1 MERRRMMMAKAQEVE
16 EMKEWQLIY
25 DGNLGS
31 ATRRIELTKD
41 MNGTPIADLGL
52 TEWICEAKF
61 VVEQAGSLNVDGI
74 PTNVQINAKNTDV
87 STALKHSICRK
98 LNPFGSFYMCTFENQ
113 NNAIKMSA
121 PNVINLSSVGT
132 SAIES
137 IVFTSSTWQSNFT
150 TDTYIKIYGR

>member
-1 MERRRMMMAKAQEVE
+1 MLRRRTMMAKAQEVE

-25 DGNLGS
+25 DGNLES

-61 VVEQAGSLNVDGI
+61 VVEQTGVLCVDII
-74 PTNVQINAKNTDV
+74 PTGVQINAKNTDV

-113 NNAIKMSA
+113 NKAIKMSA

-132 SAIES
+132 STIKS
-137 IVFTSSTWQSNFT
+137 ITFTNSSQQSNFT

>member
-1 MERRRMMMAKAQEVE
+1 MMAKAQEVE

-25 DGNLGS
+25 DGNIES

-41 MNGTPIADLGL
+41 MNGTPIEDLGL

-61 VVEQAGSLNVDGI
+61 VVEQGGVLYVDTI
-74 PTNVQINAKNTDV
+74 PTSVQINAKNTDA

-98 LNPFGSFYMCTFENQ
+98 LNPFGSFYMCTSENQ
-113 NNAIKMSA
+113 NNSVKMGA

-132 SAIES
+132 STIES
-137 IVFTSSTWQSNFT
+137 IVFTNSSWQSKFT

>member
-1 MERRRMMMAKAQEVE
+1 MMMAKAQEVE

-25 DGNLGS
+25 DGNLES

-61 VVEQAGSLNVDGI
+61 VVEQTGGLYVDRI
-74 PTNVQINAKNTDV
+74 PTNVQINAKNTDA

-98 LNPFGSFYMCTFENQ
+98 LNPFGSFYMCTPENQ
-113 NNAIKMSA
+113 NNTVKMSP

-132 SAIES
+132 STIES
-137 IVFTSSTWQSNFT
+137 IVFTNSTWQSNFT

>member
-1 MERRRMMMAKAQEVE
+1 MMMAKAQEVE

-25 DGNLGS
+25 DGNLES
-31 ATRRIELTKD
+31 ATRTIELTKD

-61 VVEQAGSLNVDGI
+61 VVEQVGILFVDRI
-74 PTNVQINAKNTDV
+74 STSVQINAKNTDA

-98 LNPFGSFYMCTFENQ
+98 LNPFGSFYMCTPENK
-113 NNAIKMSA
+113 NNTIKMSA
-121 PNVINLSSVGT
+121 PNVINLSSIGT

-137 IVFTSSTWQSNFT
+137 IVFTNSSWQSNFT

>member
-1 MERRRMMMAKAQEVE
+1 MMMAKAQEVE

-25 DGNLGS
+25 DGNLES

-61 VVEQAGSLNVDGI
+61 VVEQAGILYVDII

-98 LNPFGSFYMCTFENQ
+98 LNPFGSFYMCTYENQ

-132 SAIES
+132 STIES
-137 IVFTSSTWQSNFT
+137 ITFTNSSWQSNFT

>member
-1 MERRRMMMAKAQEVE
+1 MMMEKAQEVE

-25 DGNLGS
+25 DGNLES
-31 ATRRIELTKD
+31 ATRKIELTKD

-61 VVEQAGSLNVDGI
+61 VVEQAGVLYVDII
-74 PTNVQINAKNTDV
+74 PTGVQINAKNTDV

-132 SAIES
+132 STIES
-137 IVFTSSTWQSNFT
+137 ITFTNSSWQSNFT

>member
-1 MERRRMMMAKAQEVE
+1 MMMAKAQEVE

-25 DGNLGS
+25 DGNLES

-61 VVEQAGSLNVDGI
+61 VVEQAGILYVDII
-74 PTNVQINAKNTDV
+74 PTGVQINAKNTDV

-98 LNPFGSFYMCTFENQ
+98 LNPFGSFYMCTSENQ
-113 NNAIKMSA
+113 NNTIKMSA

-132 SAIES
+132 STIES
-137 IVFTSSTWQSNFT
+137 ITFTNSSWQSNFT

>member
-1 MERRRMMMAKAQEVE
+1 MAKAQEVE

-25 DGNLGS
+25 DGNLES
-31 ATRRIELTKD
+31 ATRTIELTKD
-41 MNGTPIADLGL
+41 MNGIPIADLGL

-61 VVEQAGSLNVDGI
+61 VVEQVGVLCVDRI
-74 PTNVQINAKNTDV
+74 STSVQINAKNTDA

-98 LNPFGSFYMCTFENQ
+98 LNPFGSFYMCTPENQ
-113 NNAIKMSA
+113 NNAIKMGA
-121 PNVINLSSVGT
+121 PNVMNLSSIGT

>member
-1 MERRRMMMAKAQEVE
+1 MMAKAQEVE

-25 DGNLGS
+25 DGNLES
-31 ATRRIELTKD
+31 VTRTIEITKD
-41 MNGTPIADLGL
+41 MNGTSIADLGL

-61 VVEQAGSLNVDGI
+61 VVEQIGVLYVDRI
-74 PTNVQINAKNTDV
+74 STSVQINAKNTDA

-132 SAIES
+132 STIES
-137 IVFTSSTWQSNFT
+137 ITFTNSSWQSNFT

>member
-1 MERRRMMMAKAQEVE
+1 MAKAQEVE

-25 DGNLGS
+25 DGNLES
-31 ATRRIELTKD
+31 ATKRIELTKD

-61 VVEQAGSLNVDGI
+61 VVEQEGVLYVDGI
-74 PTNVQINAKNTDV
+74 PTSVQINAKNTDA

-98 LNPFGSFYMCTFENQ
+98 LNPFGSFYMCTYENQ
-113 NNAIKMSA
+113 NSRIKMST

-132 SAIES
+132 STIES
-137 IVFTSSTWQSNFT
+137 IVFTNSTWQSNFT

>member
-1 MERRRMMMAKAQEVE
+1 MLRRRMMAKAQEEE

-25 DGNLGS
+25 DGNLES

-61 VVEQAGSLNVDGI
+61 VVEQAGILYVDGI
-74 PTNVQINAKNTDV
+74 STNVQINAKNTDA

-98 LNPFGSFYMCTFENQ
+98 LNPFGSFYMCTAENQ
-113 NNAIKMSA
+113 NNFVKMGA
-121 PNVINLSSVGT
+121 PNVINLSSIGT

-137 IVFTSSTWQSNFT
+137 IVFTNSTWQSNFT

>member
-1 MERRRMMMAKAQEVE
+1 
-16 EMKEWQLIY
+16 MKEWQLIY
-25 DGNLGS
+25 DGNLES

-61 VVEQAGSLNVDGI
+61 VVEQVGGLYVDGI
-74 PTNVQINAKNTDV
+74 STSVQINAKNTDV

-98 LNPFGSFYMCTFENQ
+98 LNPFGSFYMCTYENQ
-113 NNAIKMSA
+113 NNVIKMSP
-121 PNVINLSSVGT
+121 PNVMNISSVGT
-132 SAIES
+132 STIES
-137 IVFTSSTWQSNFT
+137 ITFTNSTWQSKFT

>member
-1 MERRRMMMAKAQEVE
+1 MLRRRMMMAKAQEVE
-16 EMKEWQLIY
+16 DMKEWRLIY
-25 DGNLGS
+25 DGNLES
-31 ATRRIELTKD
+31 ATRTIEITKD

-61 VVEQAGSLNVDGI
+61 VVEQAGVLYVDRI
-74 PTNVQINAKNTDV
+74 PTGVQINAKNTDA

-98 LNPFGSFYMCTFENQ
+98 LNPFGSFYMCTPENQ

-121 PNVINLSSVGT
+121 PNVINLSSIGT

>member
-1 MERRRMMMAKAQEVE
+1 MAKAQEVE

-25 DGNLGS
+25 DGNLES

-61 VVEQAGSLNVDGI
+61 VVEQAGVLYVDII
-74 PTNVQINAKNTDV
+74 PTGVQINAKNTDV

-132 SAIES
+132 STIES
-137 IVFTSSTWQSNFT
+137 ITFTNSSWQSNFT

>member
-1 MERRRMMMAKAQEVE
+1 MMMAKAQEVE

-25 DGNLGS
+25 DGNLES

-61 VVEQAGSLNVDGI
+61 VVEQAGGLYVDGI
-74 PTNVQINAKNTDV
+74 STSVQINAKNTDA

-98 LNPFGSFYMCTFENQ
+98 LNPFGSFYICTFENQ
-113 NNAIKMSA
+113 NNAIKMSP
-121 PNVINLSSVGT
+121 PNVMNISSVGT

-137 IVFTSSTWQSNFT
+137 IVFTNCNQIDIITV
-150 TDTYIKIYGR
+150 I

>member
-1 MERRRMMMAKAQEVE
+1 MLRRRMMMAKAQEVE

-25 DGNLGS
+25 DGNLES

-41 MNGTPIADLGL
+41 MNGIPIADLGL

-61 VVEQAGSLNVDGI
+61 VVEQSGVLHVDII
-74 PTNVQINAKNTDV
+74 PTGVQINAKNTDV

-113 NNAIKMSA
+113 NNTIKMSA

-132 SAIES
+132 STIES
-137 IVFTSSTWQSNFT
+137 IIFTNSSWQSNFT

>member
-25 DGNLGS
+25 DGNLES

-61 VVEQAGSLNVDGI
+61 VVEQVGVLNVDGI
-74 PTNVQINAKNTDV
+74 STNVQINAKNTDV

-98 LNPFGSFYMCTFENQ
+98 LNPFGSFYMCTYENQ

-132 SAIES
+132 STIES
-137 IVFTSSTWQSNFT
+137 IVFVNSSWQSNFT

>member
-1 MERRRMMMAKAQEVE
+1 MMMAKAQEVE

-25 DGNLGS
+25 DGNLES

-61 VVEQAGSLNVDGI
+61 VVEQAGVLYADTI

-98 LNPFGSFYMCTFENQ
+98 LNPFGSFYMCTSESQ
-113 NNAIKMSA
+113 NNSVKMGA
-121 PNVINLSSVGT
+121 PSVTNLSSVGT
-132 SAIES
+132 STIES
-137 IVFTSSTWQSNFT
+137 IVFSNSTWQSNFT

>member
-1 MERRRMMMAKAQEVE
+1 MMMAKAQEVE

-25 DGNLGS
+25 DGNLES
-31 ATRRIELTKD
+31 ATRTIELTKD

-61 VVEQAGSLNVDGI
+61 VVEQAGVLSVDLI
-74 PTNVQINAKNTDV
+74 PTSVRIDAKNTDV

-98 LNPFGSFYMCTFENQ
+98 LNPFGSFYMCTCENQ

-132 SAIES
+132 STIES
-137 IVFTSSTWQSNFT
+137 IVFANSSWQSNFT

>member
-1 MERRRMMMAKAQEVE
+1 MMMAKAQEVE

-25 DGNLGS
+25 DGNLES
-31 ATRRIELTKD
+31 VTRIIELTKD

-61 VVEQAGSLNVDGI
+61 VVEQIGGLYVDGI
-74 PTNVQINAKNTDV
+74 PTSVQINAKNTDV

-113 NNAIKMSA
+113 NNAVKMSA

-132 SAIES
+132 STIES
-137 IVFTSSTWQSNFT
+137 ITFMNSTWQSKFT

>member
-1 MERRRMMMAKAQEVE
+1 MLRRRMMMAKAQEVE

-25 DGNLGS
+25 DGNLES
-31 ATRRIELTKD
+31 ATRTIEITKD
-41 MNGTPIADLGL
+41 MNGTSIADLGL

-61 VVEQAGSLNVDGI
+61 VVEQIGVLYVDRI
-74 PTNVQINAKNTDV
+74 STSVQINAKNTDA

-137 IVFTSSTWQSNFT
+137 IVFTSSTWQSKFT

>member
-1 MERRRMMMAKAQEVE
+1 MNRRRMMLMNGQEVE

-25 DGNLGS
+25 DGNLES
-31 ATRRIELTKD
+31 ATRKIELTKD

-61 VVEQAGSLNVDGI
+61 VVEQAGVLYVDII
-74 PTNVQINAKNTDV
+74 PTGVQINAKNTDV

-98 LNPFGSFYMCTFENQ
+98 LNPFGSFYMCTLENQ

-132 SAIES
+132 STIES
-137 IVFTSSTWQSNFT
+137 ITFTNSSWQSNFT

>member
-1 MERRRMMMAKAQEVE
+1 MMMAKAQEVE

-25 DGNLGS
+25 DGNLES

-61 VVEQAGSLNVDGI
+61 VVDQAGVLYVDRI
-74 PTNVQINAKNTDV
+74 STSVQINAKNTDA

-98 LNPFGSFYMCTFENQ
+98 LNPFGSFYMCTPENQ
-113 NNAIKMSA
+113 NNTIKMSA
-121 PNVINLSSVGT
+121 PNVINLSSIGT

-137 IVFTSSTWQSNFT
+137 IVFTNSTWQSNFT
-150 TDTYIKIYGR
+150 TDTHIKIYGR

>member
-1 MERRRMMMAKAQEVE
+1 MMAKAQEVE

-25 DGNLGS
+25 DGNLES

-61 VVEQAGSLNVDGI
+61 VVEQAGVLYVDII
-74 PTNVQINAKNTDV
+74 PTGVQINAKNTDV

-132 SAIES
+132 STIES
-137 IVFTSSTWQSNFT
+137 ITFTNSTWQSNFT

>member
-1 MERRRMMMAKAQEVE
+1 
-16 EMKEWQLIY
+16 MKEWQLIY
-25 DGNLGS
+25 DGNLES

-61 VVEQAGSLNVDGI
+61 VVEKVGGLYVDGI
-74 PTNVQINAKNTDV
+74 STSVQINAKNTDV

-98 LNPFGSFYMCTFENQ
+98 LNPFGSFYMCTSENQ
-113 NNAIKMSA
+113 NNVIKMSP
-121 PNVINLSSVGT
+121 PNVMNISSVGT
-132 SAIES
+132 STVES
-137 IVFTSSTWQSNFT
+137 ITFTNSTWQSNFT

>member
-1 MERRRMMMAKAQEVE
+1 MAKTQEVE

-25 DGNLGS
+25 DGNLES

-61 VVEQAGSLNVDGI
+61 VVEQAGVLYVDII
-74 PTNVQINAKNTDV
+74 PTGAQINAKNTDV

-98 LNPFGSFYMCTFENQ
+98 LNSFGSFYMCTFENQ

-132 SAIES
+132 STIES
-137 IVFTSSTWQSNFT
+137 ITFTNSSWQSNFT

>member
-1 MERRRMMMAKAQEVE
+1 MMAKAQEVE

-25 DGNLGS
+25 DGNLES
-31 ATRRIELTKD
+31 ATRIIELTKD

-61 VVEQAGSLNVDGI
+61 VVEQIGGLYVDGI
-74 PTNVQINAKNTDV
+74 PTSVQINAKNTDV

-113 NNAIKMSA
+113 NNTIKMSA
-121 PNVINLSSVGT
+121 PNVINLSSVGMST
-132 SAIES
+132 VES
-137 IVFTSSTWQSNFT
+137 ITFTNSTWQSNFT

>member
-1 MERRRMMMAKAQEVE
+1 MMMAKAQEVE

-25 DGNLGS
+25 DGNLES
-31 ATRRIELTKD
+31 ATRTIELTKD

-61 VVEQAGSLNVDGI
+61 VVEQAGVLHVDII
-74 PTNVQINAKNTDV
+74 PTGVQINAKNTDV

-98 LNPFGSFYMCTFENQ
+98 LNPFGSFYMCTLENQ

-132 SAIES
+132 STIES
-137 IVFTSSTWQSNFT
+137 ITFTNSSWQSNFT